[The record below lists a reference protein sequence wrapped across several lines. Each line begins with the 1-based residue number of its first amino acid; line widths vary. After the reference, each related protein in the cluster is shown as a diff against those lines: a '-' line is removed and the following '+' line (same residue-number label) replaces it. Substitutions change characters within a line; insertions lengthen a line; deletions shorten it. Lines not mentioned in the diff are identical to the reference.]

1 MTATTGRKQD
11 ILRAAIDL
19 ILDEGVANFTI
30 RKVADAAGISTGL
43 VLYHF
48 ETKER
53 LIEQAWRT
61 SVIALGERIAMT
73 TAAAEGREWMEATF
87 KVRFRDQ
94 NETSVPGLLWL
105 EYWTHVAR
113 TPELR
118 REHSANYEDWRVKD
132 LNRLDKAFLRRRIRP
147 DLDGS
152 LIVDMFHTIVCGLL
166 VKSAID
172 SETITPQRAYEIGQF
187 FLALISKETA
197 SGDRAVTRRHAGRQ
211 PGSGS

>member
-1 MTATTGRKQD
+1 MTATTERKQE
-11 ILRAAIDL
+11 ILKAAIDL
-19 ILDEGVANFTI
+19 ILAEGVANFTI

-61 SVIALGERIAMT
+61 SVVALGERIAMT
-73 TAAAEGREWMEATF
+73 TAAVEGREWMEATF

-94 NETSVPGLLWL
+94 DEASVPGLLWL

-132 LNRLDKAFLRRRIRP
+132 LQRLEKAFLRKRIRP
-147 DLDGS
+147 DLDGL
-152 LIVDMFHTIVCGLL
+152 LIVDMFHAIVCGLL

-172 SETITPQRAYEIGQF
+172 SETITPQRAYEIGQV
-187 FLALISKETA
+187 FLSLISTKPDSDA
-197 SGDRAVTRRHAGRQ
+197 
-211 PGSGS
+211 

>member
-1 MTATTGRKQD
+1 MTATTERKQD
-11 ILRAAIDL
+11 ILKAAIEL
-19 ILDEGVANFTI
+19 ILAEGVANFTI

-61 SVIALGERIAMT
+61 SVLRLGERIAMT
-73 TAAAEGREWMEATF
+73 TAPVDGHEWMEATF

-118 REHSANYEDWRVKD
+118 REHSENYEAWRIKD
-132 LNRLDKAFLRRRIRP
+132 LDRLEKAFLDRRLLP
-147 DLDGS
+147 ELDGS

-187 FLALISKETA
+187 FLSLIS
-197 SGDRAVTRRHAGRQ
+197 RQ
-211 PGSGS
+211 ATNDDGPPVRP